1 MRRVEGLTLCILDC
15 SPAHATSSK
24 LNAEMKD
31 DTLAPARRSLLVLR
45 KPALAPRALLK
56 AGKCGVVLAPLNHEL
71 LQVPGAHLMHPKRSE
86 WLNRLKHSGV

>member
-1 MRRVEGLTLCILDC
+1 MVLDC
-15 SPAHATSSK
+15 SLTVAQLKHK
-24 LNAEMKD
+24 LLHELNAEMED
-31 DTLAPARRSLLVLR
+31 DTLAPARRILLIVLR
-45 KPALAPRALLK
+45 APLAPRALLK